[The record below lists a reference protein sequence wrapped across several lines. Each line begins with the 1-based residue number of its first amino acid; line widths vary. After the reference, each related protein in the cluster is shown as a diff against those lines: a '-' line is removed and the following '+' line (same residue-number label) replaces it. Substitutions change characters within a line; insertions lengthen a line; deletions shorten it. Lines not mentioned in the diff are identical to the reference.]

1 MGLNLISSIV
11 VFATQLS
18 ISFFLTPF
26 ILKNLGNEAF
36 GFLTLANSIVSY
48 GYILTVAINS
58 VAGRFVALEYH
69 KNNIKRANF
78 YFSSVVIVNLFFTL
92 LIAFFSL
99 IFTINLEY
107 FLNITDELTIDVKV
121 MFLLY
126 FLNFCLGLFN
136 TIFTITAFV
145 KNKLYLL
152 SIRNLISSLIFGLG
166 IVVVFYCLAPRLY
179 YVPVCTLFSTIFIFF
194 STFYM
199 SKLIAPDIVFNKS
212 QFSLKMIKNLLNSGI
227 WNSFNALN
235 RVLLTSVDLLI
246 CNIFLNPASMG
257 ILAISK
263 SIILIIES
271 FCATI
276 SSIFNPILVEF
287 YAKKDIKNIVKNLKF
302 YIKIVGFIITTPC
315 VIFVVFGY
323 DFFSLWLWF
332 KTSFEIKEIYI
343 LSMISLVPIIFI
355 SYTFVLYNLDSV
367 TNQLK
372 RPAFAN
378 FILGISVVLGQI
390 LVLKFSDFGLLGIV
404 VLGAILYLCR
414 IVFFDIINAA
424 VNLNLSI
431 FTFYPAIFKNIF
443 VFCILLLV
451 FIFAKEFISLNS
463 WFDFIFYS
471 FILLVFGYFVNF
483 TLLFSKSEK
492 DIIFSK
498 IISKFKK
505 DLNG

>member
-107 FLNITDELTIDVKV
+107 FLNITDELAIDVKV

-166 IVVVFYCLAPRLY
+166 IVVVFYCLVPRLY

-287 YAKKDIKNIVKNLKF
+287 YAKKDIKNIIINLKF
-302 YIKIVGFIITTPC
+302 YIKIVGFIMTTPC
-315 VIFVVFGY
+315 VIFAVFGHE
-323 DFFSLWLWF
+323 FFTLWLNF
-332 KTSFEIKEIYI
+332 KTQSEIKEIYE
-343 LSMISLVPIIFI
+343 LSMISLVPIVFI
-355 SYTFVLYNLDSV
+355 SYVFVLYNIDNV

-372 RPAFAN
+372 RPAAAN
-378 FILGISVVLGQI
+378 FILGISVVFGQI
-390 LVLKFSDFGLLGIV
+390 MILKFSDFGLFGV
-404 VLGAILYLCR
+404 VIIGSFLYLCR

-424 VNLNLSI
+424 VNLKLNI
-431 FTFYPAIFKNIF
+431 FTFYPIVFKNVLI
-443 VFCILLLV
+443 FCIMLFMFL
-451 FIFAKEFISLNS
+451 FIKEFIKLNT
-463 WFDFIFYS
+463 WLNFISYS
-471 FILLVFGYFVNF
+471 FILLFLGYFISLNF
-483 TLLFSKSEK
+483 LFEKKEK
-492 DIIFSK
+492 DIIYYKIKSK
-498 IISKFKK
+498 IKGFFR
-505 DLNG
+505 